1 MDTRRHFKAA
11 AAACPMALSLALALT
26 QILASCSRPAAFM
39 APEARAPS
47 FEKFETALVYSDG
60 SAQFVSPQ
68 EPQVGDRVTVRLRV
82 SKAQTTAAQVQWS
95 DGRVDMALAGAEG
108 RYDYWVAE
116 LPPLTGNLA
125 YWFQLWQDEKTVYY
139 SRRGVEQKAP
149 GDSYRF
155 KLAPGFDVPDW
166 MKGAVLYQIFVDRF
180 YNGDPDNDV
189 VDGEYMYDNW
199 PAVKVDDWNALPD
212 GSRSYAAGS
221 DRTREFFGGDLK
233 GIIDKLGYLKDLG
246 IDGIYLNPV
255 FVSPSNHKYD
265 TQDYR
270 YVDPHFGVIL
280 KDGGQAID
288 PSKDPYWR
296 SPVFGN
302 SSPINKDASRYI
314 ARTTSLENLEAS
326 NALMRELVS
335 QAHKLGIKVILDG
348 VFNHAGSFGPWLDR
362 EGLYPD
368 EASELSAGPGA
379 YESADSP
386 YRDWFVFRDQE
397 AWPGNESYEAWYGY
411 KTLPKLN
418 YEGDPALAG
427 TILKIVRDWTSG
439 PEGVDGWRLDV
450 AAELGT
456 TPAYNQRFWRMFRD
470 AVKDAKG
477 DAVILAEVYG
487 DSSAWLSGD
496 QWDTIMNYD
505 AFFEPVGF
513 FLTGLEKHSYGY
525 YPDRHLNAR
534 QFSEDLRERM
544 AKLPWLSLETAMNQL
559 SNHDHSRFL
568 TRTSGFV
575 DDQRPN
581 KDLSPQSKADDGVN
595 KGILMQATVMQMTMP
610 GAPTLYYGDEA
621 GLAGFT
627 DPDSRRSYP
636 WGSEDKK
643 LLSFFKDIIALH
655 KQYEVTALG
664 SYAPLWAVD
673 KGVFAFGRW
682 GMGQRMVVVTN
693 NNPKDKTLNIP
704 VAMID
709 AAEGQRFS
717 YVFRSDKEGH
727 DASPGGSARVEKGA
741 IKVSVPAYGSVIL
754 FAKDDRLGAQG
765 LDALRPT
772 VLDAV
777 WVGDSAYIRFS
788 APMEQRLPE
797 GAIVLP
803 EGVKASFAWNG
814 NTLIISAKGGKAP
827 LTVKAGLAAR
837 DGGFS
842 MAEDFILP

>member
-1 MDTRRHFKAA
+1 MRNRTMSKQRYSIAA
-11 AAACPMALSLALALT
+11 SVVLALT
-26 QILASCSRPAAFM
+26 LGLTILSCSKQTGFM
-39 APEARAPS
+39 APAQTPER
-47 FEKFETALVYSDG
+47 FDKFETALIYSDG
-60 SAQFVSPQ
+60 SAEFVSPQ
-68 EPQVGDRVTVRLRV
+68 EPAKGDKVTVRIRV
-82 SKAQTTAAQVQWS
+82 PKAQTTAAQVQWQGAS
-95 DGRVDMALAGAEG
+95 LDMVLAGAEG

-116 LPPLTGNLA
+116 LPPLEVNLA
-125 YWFQLWQDEKTVYY
+125 YWFQLWQGKKTVYY
-139 SRRGVEQKAP
+139 SRRGVETKAP
-149 GDSYRF
+149 GDSFRF

-180 YNGDPDNDV
+180 YNGDPTNDV

-212 GSRSYAAGS
+212 GSRSYASGS
-221 DRTREFFGGDLK
+221 DRTREFFGGDLQ
-233 GIIDKLGYLKDLG
+233 GIIDKLDYLQKLG

-255 FVSPSNHKYD
+255 FASPSNHKYD

-270 YVDPHFGVIL
+270 YIDPHFGTII
-280 KDGGQAID
+280 KDGGQSID

-302 SSPINKDASRYI
+302 ASSVNKDASMYI
-314 ARTTSLENLEAS
+314 TRTTSLENLEAS
-326 NALMRELVS
+326 NALMRKLVS
-335 QAHKLGIKVILDG
+335 EAHKRGMKIILDG
-348 VFNHAGSFGPWLDR
+348 VFNHAGSFSPWLDR
-362 EGLYPD
+362 EGLYPN
-368 EASELSAGPGA
+368 EAGPLSAGAGA

-386 YRDWFVFRDQE
+386 YRNWFVFNNNDG
-397 AWPGNESYEAWYGY
+397 WPGNESYEAWYGY

-427 TILKIVRDWTSG
+427 TILKIVRDWTTG

-470 AVKDAKG
+470 AVKDAKS

-496 QWDTIMNYD
+496 QWDTVMNYD

-525 YPDRHLNAR
+525 YPERHQNAR

-575 DDQRPN
+575 DGQRPN
-581 KDLSPQSKADDGVN
+581 KDLSPQSKADNGVN

-627 DPDSRRSYP
+627 DPDSRRTYP
-636 WGSEDKK
+636 WDAQDKK

-655 KQYEVTALG
+655 KKYEVTSHG
-664 SYAPLWAVD
+664 SYAPLWSVD

-682 GMGQRMVVVTN
+682 GAGQRMVVVTN
-693 NNPKDKTLNIP
+693 NNPKEKTLNIP
-704 VAMID
+704 VAMLD
-709 AAEGQRFS
+709 ALDGQRFS
-717 YVFRSDKEGH
+717 CVFRSDEDGH
-727 DASPGGSARVEKGA
+727 DASPGLSARVEKGA
-741 IKVSVPAYGSVIL
+741 IKVSVPAYGSLI
-754 FAKDDRLGAQG
+754 FIATDDRLGASG
-765 LDALRPT
+765 LDSLRPR
-772 VLDAV
+772 VLSANWD
-777 WVGDSAYIRFS
+777 GTIAYITFS
-788 APMEQRLPE
+788 TPMVQRLTPE
-797 GAIVLP
+797 SIVLP
-803 EGVKASFAWNG
+803 QGVAASYSWNG
-814 NTLIISAKGGKAP
+814 NTLIISTDSGKVP
-827 LTVKAGLAAR
+827 ITIKAGIASR
-837 DGGFS
+837 NGGFS
-842 MAEDFILP
+842 MAEDCTLP